1 MGLRDKPGGDEAR
14 REAYD
19 WRMVR
24 TVLISLVFAVAAC
37 AAKEPTLSDRS
48 PGHSTPLP
56 VPRDGQVA
64 VQEEFDAALAKGT
77 VEGWDLFIRR
87 HPDNP
92 LTERAKAERAA
103 LAARD

>member
-1 MGLRDKPGGDEAR
+1 
-14 REAYD
+14 
-19 WRMVR
+19 MVR
-24 TVLISLVFAVAAC
+24 ALLIAALISTAC
-37 AAKEPTLSDRS
+37 AAREAPVNDRS

-56 VPRDGQVA
+56 IPRDGQAA

-92 LTERAKAERAA
+92 LTERAKAERAK
-103 LAARD
+103 LADAP